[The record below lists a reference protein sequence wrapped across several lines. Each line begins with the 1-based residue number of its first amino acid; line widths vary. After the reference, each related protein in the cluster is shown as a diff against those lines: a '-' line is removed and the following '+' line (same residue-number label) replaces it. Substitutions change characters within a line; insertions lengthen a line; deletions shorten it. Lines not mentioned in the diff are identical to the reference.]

1 MWPTL
6 AAVHRHDKPSLSLP
20 TVTESSEKAREST
33 RRVSLTRIIEG
44 GAVGVALWCILFAF
58 QLLPGFTADTWGVL
72 LFGFAGIAA
81 GITRLRR
88 ALWVALALAAAV
100 VVLVT
105 QTSLSNAL
113 ASHWVRQ
120 DQFPDSPVAAV
131 VVLSAGL
138 NANGTINSE
147 AADHLIAGLEMVRAG
162 KARVLVT
169 TTIRQDFPNGA
180 VSSTTDQ
187 SRIVSLFGEN
197 GRWMRTRPGSST
209 RDEALRSAELLIP
222 QGIRRIAVVAAPMH
236 TRRACSAFEAVSFEV
251 TCVAAR
257 VRSPGGGDP
266 GPWPADRLRVFGDW
280 VYEVAA
286 TAQYRTNGWL
296 GSSPASRPVRAP

>member
-81 GITRLRR
+81 GISRLRR

-169 TTIRQDFPNGA
+169 TTVRQDFPNGA

-197 GRWMRTRPGSST
+197 GR
-209 RDEALRSAELLIP
+209 
-222 QGIRRIAVVAAPMH
+222 
-236 TRRACSAFEAVSFEV
+236 
-251 TCVAAR
+251 
-257 VRSPGGGDP
+257 
-266 GPWPADRLRVFGDW
+266 
-280 VYEVAA
+280 
-286 TAQYRTNGWL
+286 
-296 GSSPASRPVRAP
+296 

>member
-1 MWPTL
+1 
-6 AAVHRHDKPSLSLP
+6 
-20 TVTESSEKAREST
+20 
-33 RRVSLTRIIEG
+33 
-44 GAVGVALWCILFAF
+44 
-58 QLLPGFTADTWGVL
+58 VL
-72 LFGFAGIAA
+72 LFGLAGIAA

-100 VVLVT
+100 VLVVT

-120 DQFPDSPVAAV
+120 DQFPDSALAAV

-147 AADHLIAGLEMVRAG
+147 ALDHLLTGLEMVRAG
-162 KARVLVT
+162 KAKVLVT
-169 TTIRQDFPNGA
+169 TTVQQNFPNGA

-187 SRIVSLFGEN
+187 SRIVALFQ
-197 GRWMRTRPGSST
+197 GRGGWSRTRLGNST
-209 RDEALRSAELLIP
+209 RDEALRSAELLFP

-251 TCVAAR
+251 TCVAAQL
-257 VRSPGGGDP
+257 RSPGGGNP
-266 GPWPADRLRVFGDW
+266 GPWPADRLKVFGDW

-286 TAQYRTNGWL
+286 TARYRANGWL
-296 GSSPASRPVRAP
+296 GSSRAPRPGRAP